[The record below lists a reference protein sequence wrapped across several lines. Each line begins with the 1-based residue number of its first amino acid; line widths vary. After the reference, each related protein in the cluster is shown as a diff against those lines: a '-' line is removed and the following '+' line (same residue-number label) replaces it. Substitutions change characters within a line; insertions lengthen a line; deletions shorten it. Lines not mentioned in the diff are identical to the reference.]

1 MFPHSR
7 RGEGSLTKDGAGNL
21 WKRLAT
27 RAGLPEGERYGSHS
41 CRRKFATELKQTNLK
56 DLCELG
62 WVEGAAD
69 PADVL
74 RRT

>member
-1 MFPHSR
+1 M
-7 RGEGSLTKDGAGNL
+7 L
-21 WKRLAT
+21 W
-27 RAGLPEGERYGSHS
+27 YGWHS